1 MQNYNFKVVLLG
13 EGCVGKTSLTLRYV
27 RNEFNESHVTT
38 IQASFLQKRL
48 SIDGARVNLAI
59 WDTAGQER
67 YHALG
72 PIYYRDSDGALLVY
86 DITDQQ
92 SFERVQ
98 SWVKEL
104 RKMLG
109 KDIVLCIV
117 GNKCDLEKDRNVN
130 RDEAIAYAK
139 AVGATH
145 FETSA
150 KKYINVDEV
159 FHHLAQL
166 MISSAK
172 GSDGPA
178 PSGSGIV
185 RPGQRPRRGGPE
197 IADSDSF
204 ADPPETKPDDGP
216 CCSIQ

>member
-1 MQNYNFKVVLLG
+1 MQTFNFKVVLLG

-27 RNEFNESHVTT
+27 RNEFNESHITT

-48 SIDGARVNLAI
+48 NIEGARVNLAI

-86 DITDQQ
+86 DITDHQ

-109 KDIVLCIV
+109 KDITICIV
-117 GNKCDLEKDRNVN
+117 GNKCDLEKDRNVS
-130 RDEAIAYAK
+130 RDEAIAYAM
-139 AVGATH
+139 AVGAAH

-159 FHHLAQL
+159 FQHLAQL
-166 MISSAK
+166 MIGAAK
-172 GSDGPA
+172 GGEA
-178 PSGSGIV
+178 GSGASTGTV
-185 RPGQRPRRGGPE
+185 RPGSARRRGGPE
-197 IADSDSF
+197 IGVGDSF
-204 ADPPETKPDDGP
+204 VDPPEQKPDES
-216 CCSIQ
+216 CCTIQ